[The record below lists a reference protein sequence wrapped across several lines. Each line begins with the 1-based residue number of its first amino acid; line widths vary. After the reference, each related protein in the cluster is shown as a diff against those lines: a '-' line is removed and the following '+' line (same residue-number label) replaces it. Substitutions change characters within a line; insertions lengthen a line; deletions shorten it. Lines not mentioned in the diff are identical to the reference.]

1 MGLEGVGRGREKGL
15 HIQAAH
21 PGSRHL
27 AKVEGGGWSVRER
40 GRSKRKSQRF
50 MEWNCHLSFERGEA
64 LEPSHRFRCFRAF

>member
-27 AKVEGGGWSVRER
+27 AKGVGGEVGEGG
-40 GRSKRKSQRF
+40 
-50 MEWNCHLSFERGEA
+50 
-64 LEPSHRFRCFRAF
+64 